1 MKPQNPSGQSP
12 PQSRRVRVL
21 IIGLA
26 GLLAVL
32 QVRLWISGDGF
43 SEVSRLRTQ
52 VELQR
57 EENAELADR
66 NTRLEAEVDD
76 LRGGF
81 AAVEERARSDLG
93 LIAPDET
100 FYVFSGDEERGDA
113 EGE

>member
-1 MKPQNPSGQSP
+1 MKKPQISKPE
-12 PQSRRVRVL
+12 SRKLRLL
-21 IIGLA
+21 IIALV
-26 GLLAVL
+26 GLLAIL
-32 QVRLWISGDGF
+32 QVRLWISEDGF
-43 SEVSRLRTQ
+43 SEVSRLKAQ

-57 EENAELADR
+57 HENAELADR
-66 NTRLEAEVDD
+66 NKRLEAEVSD

-100 FYVFSGDEERGDA
+100 FYVFSGDEGRDDV